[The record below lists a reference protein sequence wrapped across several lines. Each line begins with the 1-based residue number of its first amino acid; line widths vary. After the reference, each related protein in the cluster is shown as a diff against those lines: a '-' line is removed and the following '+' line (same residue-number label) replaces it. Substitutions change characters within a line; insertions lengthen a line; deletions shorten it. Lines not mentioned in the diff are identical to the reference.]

1 MKKLLIISTFLI
13 STLFFINNVSALDII
28 VEPYFDFDSIDDNRF
43 HAIDNS
49 SIDFHFP
56 DISTIPEEKQDNYN
70 LALQYLE
77 SKCGDYDSFA
87 IVNGGYTSYGYDNQ
101 IELLCFNQA
110 NNKFI
115 PSVSLTASYDGTKYI
130 NISIYYNLYKSDSNN
145 YYYARFI
152 KNGTIEENLSLNDNT
167 VSRQFYYDGW
177 YSYSHSNFPILKSN
191 IDFLFNNNY
200 PTNVNLLSSF
210 KYNDVIYNIGDFG
223 YKNGV
228 LYDKSKDITPTI
240 TITKENEEITTVNDV
255 DYITAINLNVSS
267 NANDEDYICMFSFDE
282 RETWDKYSCSE
293 AYAYKAKENKTYYAQ
308 VVDRATESVVSSTT
322 FTITDIQIIPSSN
335 PMVDITIEKIEYNN
349 VDFVAGGSCIVNKN
363 NEKYKVCEDLKITFS
378 ILDENLFKYQY
389 SYDNKNWNDFEFN
402 ILDKSDY
409 SNSMTIR
416 LYQNTTLYVRVINL
430 DNNQLNNSKT
440 FTITQITQIESTN
453 QQVNFQSVY
462 YKELMKIDVYVTF
475 LNYDHTNYNYYFNT
489 SSDKNSFLNIT
500 NNITC
505 SIESGCKY
513 KHTFDYSGTVYIR
526 IEDKQGNYINAFTY
540 TVSYE
545 HYLTNKTINDYMS
558 DIPSFMNHFTKYIK
572 SFTNAISYFF
582 NSLNPTIKIAIIS
595 LFIVLVACCIIKLGR
610 K

>member
-13 STLFFINNVSALDII
+13 STLFFINNVSAEEIYVTSD
-28 VEPYFDFDSIDDNRF
+28 YRSDFYL
-43 HAIDNS
+43 
-49 SIDFHFP
+49 P
-56 DISTIPEEKQDNYN
+56 DKLTDLGDYENNYN
-70 LALQYLE
+70 RAYDYYLNN
-77 SKCGDYDSFA
+77 CVGTYDSYYISKNSFG
-87 IVNGGYTSYGYDNQ
+87 NGYGDNQ
-101 IELLCFNQA
+101 VTLLCFNSS
-110 NNKFI
+110 NNQVSPGLRFGYYSSNKSMFYMQFQI
-115 PSVSLTASYDGTKYI
+115 YYSEKKDYSLNYFYDVSSSLTNYNYTGIFKQ
-130 NISIYYNLYKSDSNN
+130 NLYN
-145 YYYARFI
+145 YFYLPSGNL
-152 KNGTIEENLSLNDNT
+152 KLENGIIST
-167 VSRQFYYDGW
+167 
-177 YSYSHSNFPILKSN
+177 N
-191 IDFLFNNNY
+191 IDFRLINNSNS
-200 PTNVNLLSSF
+200 PIANSVTEVQGINI
-210 KYNDVIYNIGDFG
+210 NDTIYNLGDLI
-223 YKNGV
+223 YKEGSLVSLNPV
-228 LYDKSKDITPTI
+228 PTI
-240 TITKENEEITTVNDV
+240 SITKENEEITTVNDV